1 MEFDASHIYLSLAN
15 HFGQDTVALD
25 GFAKMFEHSWKE
37 EIEHAEKLISYVLK
51 RGGNVNTPSV
61 SVSILTYIYI

>member
-1 MEFDASHIYLSLAN
+1 MKAN
-15 HFGQDTVALD
+15 VSPMTMAG
-25 GFAKMFEHSWKE
+25 AKARLE

-61 SVSILTYIYI
+61 SVSILT

>member
-15 HFGQDTVALD
+15 YFGHDTVALD

-37 EIEHAEKLISYVLK
+37 EIEHAEKFISYVIK
-51 RGGNVNTPSV
+51 RGGNVATPSV
-61 SVSILTYIYI
+61 SVSLYFMS

>member
-15 HFGQDTVALD
+15 YFGHDTVALD

-37 EIEHAEKLISYVLK
+37 EIEHAKK
-51 RGGNVNTPSV
+51 
-61 SVSILTYIYI
+61 